1 MTRRCKCGCLS
12 ELPPAS
18 KCEDIISKKGYAS
31 IKCLATHEK
40 AKRESKA
47 AKEIKQRNGNLK
59 KKVKSEDR
67 GACAKAAQIAF
78 NSFIRI
84 RDKGNA
90 CISCG
95 RMPNYSDHI
104 GGSGIHAGHY
114 RSVGACPELRFEE
127 LNVHIQCVHCNIHK
141 SGNAIDYRIGLVKK
155 IGQDMVDWVEGM
167 HAPKKYTI
175 AELKEIALRYKRKT
189 KDIIDDNSTS

>member
-1 MTRRCKCGCLS
+1 MPRKCKCGCLV
-12 ELPPAS
+12 ELPPIKECKDRLSENRFAS
-18 KCEDIISKKGYAS
+18 F
-31 IKCLATHEK
+31 KCLADYEK
-40 AKRESKA
+40 SKRE
-47 AKEIKQRNGNLK
+47 AKEAKAIKKRNTDLK
-59 KKVKSEDR
+59 KKVKAENR
-67 GACAKAAQIAF
+67 GACAKTAQIAF
-78 NSFIRI
+78 NAFIRE
-84 RDKGNA
+84 RDKGSL

-155 IGQDMVDWVEGM
+155 IGAKNVDWIEGP
-167 HAPKKYTI
+167 HNPKKYSI
-175 AELKEIALRYKRKT
+175 EDLKEIAATYKVKLSEL
-189 KDIIDDNSTS
+189 IQQSN